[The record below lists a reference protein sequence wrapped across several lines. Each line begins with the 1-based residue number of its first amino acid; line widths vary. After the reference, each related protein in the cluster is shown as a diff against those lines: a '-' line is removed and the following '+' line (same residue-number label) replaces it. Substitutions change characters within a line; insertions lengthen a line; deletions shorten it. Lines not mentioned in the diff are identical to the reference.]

1 MEATLTSKGQI
12 TLPKALRDALEL
24 ATGDRNAFAVDDE
37 GAVRL
42 IPKRQSI
49 RQRKGILTPPGVP
62 VSLDDMDR
70 AIRAGAD
77 PRGNAR

>member
-12 TLPKALRDALEL
+12 TLPKALRDALQL
-24 ATGDRNAFAVDDE
+24 ATGDRIAFVVDDE
-37 GAVRL
+37 GVVRL

-49 RQRKGILTPPGVP
+49 RQLKGTLAPPAVP

-70 AIRAGAD
+70 AIRSGLD
-77 PRGNAR
+77 PRGDAK